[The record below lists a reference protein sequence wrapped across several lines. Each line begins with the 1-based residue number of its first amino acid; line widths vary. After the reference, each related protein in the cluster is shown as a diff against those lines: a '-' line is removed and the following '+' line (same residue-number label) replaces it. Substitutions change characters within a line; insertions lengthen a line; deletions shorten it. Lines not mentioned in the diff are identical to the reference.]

1 MIFMGFH
8 GDFMVT
14 LMGYDMI
21 YPPVSSNIAM
31 GISPFFFGISR
42 RKFLS
47 NRMGSFF
54 FQQTM
59 FDCQRIK

>member
-1 MIFMGFH
+1 MGFH

-31 GISPFFFGISR
+31 GISPIIRHFKEKKHRTKWGVFS
-42 RKFLS
+42 
-47 NRMGSFF
+47 
-54 FQQTM
+54 QQTM
-59 FDCQRIK
+59 FDCQRVK

>member
-1 MIFMGFH
+1 MGFH

-31 GISPFFFGISR
+31 GISPIIRHFKEKNIEPNGEFFPSR
-42 RKFLS
+42 RCLIA
-47 NRMGSFF
+47 RG
-54 FQQTM
+54 
-59 FDCQRIK
+59 